1 MASSFLISSHPVD
14 MFSLSLHRN
23 ENSLDKKE
31 GSEMNTCGDV
41 AAAYGIDPKSVKS
54 MACIPVHDA
63 LGNVVAVIQAINKVG
78 TGTVPSGQFL
88 RRRNTM
94 NWKEKGFTKE
104 DVQVLQAL
112 ATRISITFE
121 GMQSEN
127 EKVHL
132 RDTIK
137 ILKEHGT
144 LQLQ

>member
-1 MASSFLISSHPVD
+1 M
-14 MFSLSLHRN
+14 
-23 ENSLDKKE
+23 NS
-31 GSEMNTCGDV
+31 DV
-41 AAAYGIDPKSVKS
+41 ATAYGIDAKSVKS

-88 RRRNTM
+88 RRRNTK
-94 NWKEKGFTKE
+94 NWKEKGFTKD

-121 GMQSEN
+121 GMSSEN
-127 EKVHL
+127 QKVHL

-144 LQLQ
+144 PLRLQ

>member
-1 MASSFLISSHPVD
+1 
-14 MFSLSLHRN
+14 MFSASHLIYLHSNILFLLFWKYDR
-23 ENSLDKKE
+23 SLDKKE
-31 GSEMNTCGDV
+31 GDTKNSDV
-41 AAAYGIDPKSVKS
+41 AAAYGIDAKNVKS

-78 TGTVPSGQFL
+78 PGTVPSGQFL
-88 RRRNTM
+88 RRRDTK
-94 NWKEKGFTKE
+94 NWKEKGFTKD

-127 EKVHL
+127 QKVHL

-144 LQLQ
+144 PLQLQ

>member
-1 MASSFLISSHPVD
+1 
-14 MFSLSLHRN
+14 
-23 ENSLDKKE
+23 
-31 GSEMNTCGDV
+31 MNGNV
-41 AAAYGIDPKSVKS
+41 AAAYGINAKSLKS
-54 MACIPVHDA
+54 MTCVPVHDA

-88 RRRNTM
+88 RRRITVD
-94 NWKEKGFTKE
+94 WKEKGFTKD

-121 GMQSEN
+121 GMQREN
-127 EKVHL
+127 QKLHL

-137 ILKEHGT
+137 ILREHGT

>member
-1 MASSFLISSHPVD
+1 M
-14 MFSLSLHRN
+14 
-23 ENSLDKKE
+23 DKKE
-31 GSEMNTCGDV
+31 GGTTNSDV
-41 AAAYGIDPKSVKS
+41 SAAYGIDAKNIKST
-54 MACIPVHDA
+54 ACIPVHDA

-88 RRRNTM
+88 RRRNTK
-94 NWKEKGFTKE
+94 NWKEKGFTKD

-127 EKVHL
+127 QKVHL

-144 LQLQ
+144 TLQLH